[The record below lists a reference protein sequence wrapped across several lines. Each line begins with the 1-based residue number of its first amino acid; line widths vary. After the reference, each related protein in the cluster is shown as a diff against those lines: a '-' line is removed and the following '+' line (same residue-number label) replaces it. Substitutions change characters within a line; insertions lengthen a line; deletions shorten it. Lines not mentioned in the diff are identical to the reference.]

1 MSRAFQPSIV
11 KRTLAFAL
19 VALAVNF
26 ACATSAPAQSNKDDL
41 RINKLRRDVETIGF
55 DERVEVKL
63 NDGTKLKG
71 RITGIADDQFVITD
85 QKGAATKIPYSNI
98 KRVVKHDDTT
108 GSQLSTLAVGVG
120 VLAAV
125 FAVLVIAG
133 RSDYVAR

>member
-1 MSRAFQPSIV
+1 MNKLLTVFLSV
-11 KRTLAFAL
+11 LLT
-19 VALAVNF
+19 NF
-26 ACATSAPAQSNKDDL
+26 ACATSAPAQSSKDAV
-41 RINKLRRDVETIGF
+41 RIDKLRRDVEKIGF

-85 QKGAATKIPYSNI
+85 QKGAATKIPYPNI

-108 GSQLSTLAVGVG
+108 GSQLRTLAMGVG
-120 VLAAV
+120 LLAGVLT
-125 FAVLVIAG
+125 VLVIAG